1 MIKLSSIFSDRM
13 MFQRETDEN
22 TVWGYGEGKV
32 TVKLTAETQETVYE
46 GSTDVNEDG
55 YFEVKLPSEKAGGNY
70 TLTITD
76 NTGSVVIKDITYG
89 DIFVCG
95 GQSNMEL
102 PLNRTMERY
111 ADEVVSTNDKDI
123 RLYKIQNLFSSFN
136 MKKNPD
142 NMIILEIDCL
152 LDEINFTI
160 DNGGIFDD
168 AFEKLGK
175 NIKNYIALLE
185 EYSIPGRDLKNFLI
199 EKKNI

>member
-89 DIFVCG
+89 LKFRKSLIF
-95 GQSNMEL
+95 
-102 PLNRTMERY
+102 
-111 ADEVVSTNDKDI
+111 
-123 RLYKIQNLFSSFN
+123 
-136 MKKNPD
+136 
-142 NMIILEIDCL
+142 IIPKSL
-152 LDEINFTI
+152 
-160 DNGGIFDD
+160 
-168 AFEKLGK
+168 
-175 NIKNYIALLE
+175 
-185 EYSIPGRDLKNFLI
+185 
-199 EKKNI
+199 